1 MQMAKQFEHHAP
13 TSTMN
18 IILIEDD
25 PRIADFLQR
34 GLKAEG
40 LQVQRASTGPEG
52 LAMVQDASRQMTADH
67 AATVVVL
74 DLMLPGM
81 NGLEIC
87 QKLRAQGVPFP
98 ILMLTALSAIEDRV
112 AGLRMGADDYLCK
125 PFEFEEL
132 LARLQALGR
141 RAQGLHTMRPS
152 QLQVDD
158 IVLDRNSM
166 RASRAGEALNLTAR
180 ELALLELL
188 MSAPGR
194 LFSRERILSSVWGL
208 NEDPLTNVVD
218 VYIRRLRSKIDEGR
232 ATPLIQTMRGLGYRL
247 EAPPKAAR

>member
-1 MQMAKQFEHHAP
+1 
-13 TSTMN
+13 MN
-18 IILIEDD
+18 ILLIEDD

-34 GLKAEG
+34 GLRAEG
-40 LQVQRASTGPEG
+40 LQVHRAATGPEG
-52 LAMVQDASRQMTADH
+52 LALVLETARQSPPEAS
-67 AATVVVL
+67 ATVVIL

-81 NGLEIC
+81 NGMEIC
-87 QKLRAQGVPFP
+87 QTLRAQGVTVP
-98 ILMLTALSAIEDRV
+98 ILMLTALNTLEEKV

-132 LARLQALGR
+132 LARLEALAR
-141 RAQGLHTMRPS
+141 RSPS
-152 QLQVDD
+152 LQKARLQHLQVAD
-158 IVLDRNSM
+158 VLLDRECM
-166 RASRAGEALNLTAR
+166 RATRAGEPLNLTAR

-218 VYIRRLRSKIDEGR
+218 VYIRRLRSKIDDGR
-232 ATPLIQTMRGLGYRL
+232 AVPLIQTMRGLGYRM
-247 EAPPKAAR
+247 EAPTEPSP

>member
-1 MQMAKQFEHHAP
+1 
-13 TSTMN
+13 MN

-34 GLKAEG
+34 GLRAEG
-40 LQVQRASTGPEG
+40 LQVQRAATGPEG
-52 LAMVQDASRQMTADH
+52 LALVLETARQNHAEA

-81 NGLEIC
+81 NGMEIC
-87 QKLRAQGVPFP
+87 QTLRAQGILFP
-98 ILMLTALSAIEDRV
+98 VLMLTALNTLEERV
-112 AGLRMGADDYLCK
+112 AGLRMGADDYMCK

-132 LARLQALGR
+132 LARLEALAR
-141 RAQGLHTMRPS
+141 RGQGMPITRPS
-152 QLQVDD
+152 HLQVADV
-158 IVLDRNSM
+158 VLDRESM
-166 RASRAGEALNLTAR
+166 RASRAGETLNLTAR

-232 ATPLIQTMRGLGYRL
+232 ATPLIQTMRGLGYRM
-247 EAPPKAAR
+247 EAPSDMNR